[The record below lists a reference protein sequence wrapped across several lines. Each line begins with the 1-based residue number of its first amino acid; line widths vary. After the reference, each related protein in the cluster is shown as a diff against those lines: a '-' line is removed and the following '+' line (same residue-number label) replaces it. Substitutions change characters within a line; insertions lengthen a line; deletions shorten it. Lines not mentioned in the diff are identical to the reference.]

1 MCKGTLITK
10 EYDAGGFGNYIIIKG
25 NDGKGFLYAHMADPT
40 PLNVGDTVE
49 IGDYVGHEGTT
60 GNSSRYSFAL
70 RNARLDK

>member
-1 MCKGTLITK
+1 MVNGSIITK

-25 NDGKGFLYAHMADPT
+25 NDGKGFLYAHMREAS
-40 PLNVGDTVE
+40 PLNVGDRVS

-60 GNSSRYSFAL
+60 GNSTRNSFTF